1 MAKNSIPLS
10 DDELDD
16 LQDLL
21 VFRIPEDEDT
31 EGRDEGVVIL
41 DELDGFLTALVSG
54 PIAVLPSVWLKA
66 VWGDYPPQW
75 ESADEQAYF
84 MQLVQRLQTEISS
97 LLNKDTD
104 NFEPMFSWHEL
115 EDQPVE
121 IVDDWCEGYLRGVR
135 VLGTMWE
142 AGHPDVS
149 RLLEPLRAFSSETD
163 WQGYANDIDEAD
175 AQRAAIVPNIRELYR
190 YWKDRR
196 GGVARL

>member
-1 MAKNSIPLS
+1 MAKHSIPLS

-41 DELDGFLTALVSG
+41 DELDGFLTALISG
-54 PIAVLPSVWLKA
+54 PIAVLPSVWLPF
-66 VWGDYPPQW
+66 VWGDYPPVW
-75 ESADEQAYF
+75 ESPEEQAYF

-97 LLNKDTD
+97 MLGRDPE

-115 EDQPVE
+115 EDEPLE

-142 AGHPDVS
+142 AGHPGVS
-149 RLLEPLRAFSSETD
+149 HLLAPLRAFSSETD
-163 WQGYANDIDEAD
+163 WQGYAVDPDDFD
-175 AQRAAIVPNIRELYR
+175 AMRAAIVPNVRTLYR
-190 YWKDRR
+190 YWKARR
-196 GGVARL
+196 